1 MVNIMR
7 INYFIALLFF
17 LFLSSCAPRV
27 GKMITKTYPPS
38 TQDELVTVYT
48 DKAAVPSK
56 AETLGVVSAGDGG
69 FTTKCDSVTIVE
81 ILKSETRK
89 AGGNA
94 VAITEHIKP
103 SFWRGSCHQMT
114 AIVLKID
121 DFSVSTMGEDSVVNQ
136 LPDIR
141 VFKPKREL
149 PRFAF
154 GADLGYGSRSADV
167 NEELNS
173 YMQSFYKNLMHGFTW
188 KVSADYF
195 SSDFLGFRLSYNS
208 YYSSHSDYA
217 SKNEVNGTLEMS
229 DLISSVNLSLLMRI
243 ATPKKRWMFTG
254 SLGLGYIGL
263 RENFSFSNDA
273 DSYTATGSSLGAVWA
288 ADVEYKISKNWGIGL
303 NVSMLSSSLG
313 KIKYNYY
320 NKRMEETI
328 HLEKGKFESLNH
340 ANALIGIRYYIR

>member
-7 INYFIALLFF
+7 INYFIALLF
-17 LFLSSCAPRV
+17 LFFSSCTPRV
-27 GKMITKTYPPS
+27 GKMITKTYSPLA
-38 TQDELVTVYT
+38 QDEHITVYT
-48 DKAAVPSK
+48 NKANVPSK

-94 VAITEHIKP
+94 VVITEHVKP

-121 DFSVSTMGEDSVVNQ
+121 DLSVSSANEDSIVNQ
-136 LPDIR
+136 LSDIR

-154 GADLGYGSRSADV
+154 GADLGYGNRSANI

-173 YMQSFYKNLMHGFTW
+173 YIQSFYKNLKHGFTW
-188 KVSADYF
+188 KVSAGYF

-208 YYSSHSDYA
+208 YYSSHNDYA
-217 SKNEVNGTLEMS
+217 SKNDVNGTLEMS

-243 ATPKKRWMFTG
+243 ATPKKRWMFTS

-263 RENFSFSNDA
+263 RESFSFSNDV
-273 DSYTATGSSLGAVWA
+273 DSYTATGSSVSSIWA
-288 ADVEYKISKNWGIGL
+288 ADVEYKISENLGIGL
-303 NVSMLSSSLG
+303 NVSMLSGSLG

-320 NKRMEETI
+320 NKGIEETI
-328 HLEKGKFESLNH
+328 HLEKKKFESLNH
-340 ANALIGIRYYIR
+340 ANALIGIRYYIK